1 MKLFLISNMD
11 DKYGIDFINVH
22 NNLYGNFE
30 TWEGI
35 AKEKEY

>member
-11 DKYGIDFINVH
+11 NRYGIAFINVH

-30 TWEGI
+30 IWEGI
-35 AKEKEY
+35 AKEQKY